1 MAMTK
6 WWGKKR
12 HAEAE
17 VRGFYV
23 DVGMLRNIFNN
34 YYVYLLNE
42 QVTMHV
48 SPYLLNTISP
58 WIPTFPKKVVD
69 RFATWLW
76 PIGTAAGTY
85 YVLSWADH
93 EDHKEQ
99 YNHRY

>member
-1 MAMTK
+1 MSAAFSRTRTLLALKEAHPMAMTK

-17 VRGFYV
+17 
-23 DVGMLRNIFNN
+23 
-34 YYVYLLNE
+34 
-42 QVTMHV
+42 VTMHV